1 MFSLVNI
8 RGNLFLILSVPNSQL
23 YFAFGERKKRR
34 GKMGDQKQISCG
46 MLSLIFTKVKPY
58 LAMVSLQFGY
68 AGMYIITMVSLKR
81 GMSNFIL
88 VVYRHAVATL
98 VIAPFALVLESEN
111 KAKDDTLSVPKNN
124 GTRFT
129 RGPVIDQNLYYLGL
143 KNTSATF
150 ASAVVNVLPA
160 LTFIM
165 AIIFRLE
172 KVNLKKVQSVAK
184 VVGTVIT
191 VTGAMVMTLY
201 KGPIVDILWYSKSG
215 NHHHNTTNSTS
226 TDQHW
231 VMGTFMIL
239 ACTCGWSGFFIVQSI
254 TLKQYPAELSLTAL
268 ICLMGMVEG
277 AAVAL
282 AMERDMSAWV
292 VGFDS
297 RLLAAVYSGLP
308 DIASVSRPHHYHL
321 PYVDQPNPY
330 FDKLA
335 RAYHSLVAWKG
346 VWWFGE
352 LKTELD
358 DDEQGVVCSGIAYY
372 VQGVVN
378 KVRGPVFVTAFSPLC
393 MIITAILGAIVLA
406 EKIHLGSLIGAII
419 IVFGLYSVV
428 WGKSKDSLISETT
441 LTATGKDKAYALPVV
456 DANRST
462 IVDDT
467 NDCGFSANKLKIP
480 GKNSLPQEP

>member
-1 MFSLVNI
+1 M
-8 RGNLFLILSVPNSQL
+8 
-23 YFAFGERKKRR
+23 AFGERKKRR

-46 MLSLIFTKVKPY
+46 MLSLIFIKVKPY

-68 AGMYIITMVSLKR
+68 AGMHIVTMVSLKR

-98 VIAPFALVLESEN
+98 VIAPFALVLER
-111 KAKDDTLSVPKNN
+111 KIRPKMTLSVFLKIMAL
-124 GTRFT
+124 GLLE
-129 RGPVIDQNLYYLGL
+129 PVIDQNLYYLGL

-150 ASAVVNVLPA
+150 ASAVMNVLPA

-172 KVNLKKVQSVAK
+172 KVNLKKIQGVAK

-215 NHHHNTTNSTS
+215 NHHHSTTNSTS

-231 VMGTFMIL
+231 VMGTIMIL
-239 ACTCGWSGFFIVQSI
+239 AGTCGWSGFFILQSI

-282 AMERDMSAWV
+282 AMERHMSAWV
-292 VGFDS
+292 VGFDL
-297 RLLAAVYSGLP
+297 RLLAAVYSGV
-308 DIASVSRPHHYHL
+308 I
-321 PYVDQPNPY
+321 
-330 FDKLA
+330 
-335 RAYHSLVAWKG
+335 
-346 VWWFGE
+346 
-352 LKTELD
+352 
-358 DDEQGVVCSGIAYY
+358 CSGIAYY

-428 WGKSKDSLISETT
+428 WGKSKDPLISEST
-441 LTATGKDKAYALPVV
+441 LTATEKDKANALPVV

-467 NDCGFSANKLKIP
+467 NDCGFSANNKLKIP

>member
-1 MFSLVNI
+1 
-8 RGNLFLILSVPNSQL
+8 
-23 YFAFGERKKRR
+23 
-34 GKMGDQKQISCG
+34 MGDQKQSSWG

-98 VIAPFALVLESEN
+98 VIAPFALVLER
-111 KAKDDTLSVPKNN
+111 KIRPKMTLPVFLKIMAL
-124 GTRFT
+124 GLLE
-129 RGPVIDQNLYYLGL
+129 PVIDQNLYYLGM

-172 KVNLKKVQSVAK
+172 KVNLKKIQSVAK

-215 NHHHNTTNSTS
+215 NHHNNTTNSTS
-226 TDQHW
+226 ADQHW

-254 TLKQYPAELSLTAL
+254 TLKQYPAQLSLTAL

-297 RLLAAVYSGLP
+297 RLLAAVYS
-308 DIASVSRPHHYHL
+308 
-321 PYVDQPNPY
+321 
-330 FDKLA
+330 
-335 RAYHSLVAWKG
+335 
-346 VWWFGE
+346 
-352 LKTELD
+352 
-358 DDEQGVVCSGIAYY
+358 GVVCSGIAYY

-441 LTATGKDKAYALPVV
+441 LTATEKDKAYALPVV

>member
-1 MFSLVNI
+1 MVRQGRSGFNFFSVEHQM
-8 RGNLFLILSVPNSQL
+8 GNVRWDDF
-23 YFAFGERKKRR
+23 FFGEAGFEGVLPLIVVVGFEDVTEFVDESLDVGFEGEGRGRTGFGVVTSFDAGEKGFRHERK
-34 GKMGDQKQISCG
+34 
-46 MLSLIFTKVKPY
+46 
-58 LAMVSLQFGY
+58 
-68 AGMYIITMVSLKR
+68 
-81 GMSNFIL
+81 N
-88 VVYRHAVATL
+88 
-98 VIAPFALVLESEN
+98 E
-111 KAKDDTLSVPKNN
+111 
-124 GTRFT
+124 
-129 RGPVIDQNLYYLGL
+129 GPVIDQNLYYLGL

-172 KVNLKKVQSVAK
+172 KVNLKKIQSVAK

-201 KGPIVDILWYSKSG
+201 KGAIVDILWYSKSG

-254 TLKQYPAELSLTAL
+254 TLKQYPAELSLTAS

-297 RLLAAVYSGLP
+297 RLLAAVYS
-308 DIASVSRPHHYHL
+308 R
-321 PYVDQPNPY
+321 
-330 FDKLA
+330 
-335 RAYHSLVAWKG
+335 
-346 VWWFGE
+346 
-352 LKTELD
+352 
-358 DDEQGVVCSGIAYY
+358 VVCSGVAYY

-378 KVRGPVFVTAFSPLC
+378 KVRGPVFITAFSPLC
-393 MIITAILGAIVLA
+393 MIITAILGAIILA
-406 EKIHLGSLIGAII
+406 EKIHLG
-419 IVFGLYSVV
+419 
-428 WGKSKDSLISETT
+428 
-441 LTATGKDKAYALPVV
+441 
-456 DANRST
+456 R
-462 IVDDT
+462 
-467 NDCGFSANKLKIP
+467 
-480 GKNSLPQEP
+480 

>member
-1 MFSLVNI
+1 
-8 RGNLFLILSVPNSQL
+8 
-23 YFAFGERKKRR
+23 
-34 GKMGDQKQISCG
+34 
-46 MLSLIFTKVKPY
+46 
-58 LAMVSLQFGY
+58 
-68 AGMYIITMVSLKR
+68 
-81 GMSNFIL
+81 
-88 VVYRHAVATL
+88 
-98 VIAPFALVLESEN
+98 
-111 KAKDDTLSVPKNN
+111 
-124 GTRFT
+124 
-129 RGPVIDQNLYYLGL
+129 
-143 KNTSATF
+143 
-150 ASAVVNVLPA
+150 
-160 LTFIM
+160 
-165 AIIFRLE
+165 
-172 KVNLKKVQSVAK
+172 
-184 VVGTVIT
+184 
-191 VTGAMVMTLY
+191 MVMTLY
-201 KGPIVDILWYSKSG
+201 KGAIVDILWYSKSG

-254 TLKQYPAELSLTAL
+254 TLKQYPAELSLTAS

-297 RLLAAVYSGLP
+297 RLLAAVYSG
-308 DIASVSRPHHYHL
+308 
-321 PYVDQPNPY
+321 
-330 FDKLA
+330 
-335 RAYHSLVAWKG
+335 
-346 VWWFGE
+346 
-352 LKTELD
+352 
-358 DDEQGVVCSGIAYY
+358 VVCSGVAYY

-378 KVRGPVFVTAFSPLC
+378 KVRGPVFITAFSPLC
-393 MIITAILGAIVLA
+393 MIITAVLGAIVLA

-441 LTATGKDKAYALPVV
+441 LTATEKDKAYALPVV

>member
-1 MFSLVNI
+1 MADGADQPALGQMVQINRRRWQIAMVQIAMADRDHEEGDGFAKGERRCRSTGARAHGADQPAQMADRNGADRDREV
-8 RGNLFLILSVPNSQL
+8 GDGVPNSQL
-23 YFAFGERKKRR
+23 YLAFGERKKRR

-46 MLSLIFTKVKPY
+46 MLSLIFIKVKPY

-68 AGMYIITMVSLKR
+68 AGMHIVTMVSLKR

-98 VIAPFALVLESEN
+98 VIAPFALVLE
-111 KAKDDTLSVPKNN
+111 
-124 GTRFT
+124 R
-129 RGPVIDQNLYYLGL
+129 PVIDQNLYYLGL

-150 ASAVVNVLPA
+150 ASAVMNVLPA

-172 KVNLKKVQSVAK
+172 KVNLKKIQGVAK

-215 NHHHNTTNSTS
+215 NHHHSTTNSTS

-231 VMGTFMIL
+231 VMGTIMIL
-239 ACTCGWSGFFIVQSI
+239 AGTCGWSGFFILQSI

-282 AMERDMSAWV
+282 AMERHMSAWV
-292 VGFDS
+292 VGFDL
-297 RLLAAVYSGLP
+297 RLLAAVYSGV
-308 DIASVSRPHHYHL
+308 I
-321 PYVDQPNPY
+321 
-330 FDKLA
+330 
-335 RAYHSLVAWKG
+335 
-346 VWWFGE
+346 
-352 LKTELD
+352 
-358 DDEQGVVCSGIAYY
+358 CSGIAYY

-428 WGKSKDSLISETT
+428 WGKSKDPLISEST
-441 LTATGKDKAYALPVV
+441 LTATEKDKANALPVV

-467 NDCGFSANKLKIP
+467 NDCGFSANNKLKIP

>member
-1 MFSLVNI
+1 
-8 RGNLFLILSVPNSQL
+8 
-23 YFAFGERKKRR
+23 
-34 GKMGDQKQISCG
+34 MGDQKQISCG
-46 MLSLIFTKVKPY
+46 MLSLIFIKVKPY

-68 AGMYIITMVSLKR
+68 AGMHIVTMVSLKR

-98 VIAPFALVLESEN
+98 VIAPFALVLEREN

-150 ASAVVNVLPA
+150 ASAVMNVLPA

-172 KVNLKKVQSVAK
+172 KVNLKKIQGVAK

-215 NHHHNTTNSTS
+215 NHHHSTTNSTS

-231 VMGTFMIL
+231 VMGTIMIL
-239 ACTCGWSGFFIVQSI
+239 AGTCGWSGFFILQSI

-282 AMERDMSAWV
+282 AMERHMSAWV
-292 VGFDS
+292 VGFDL
-297 RLLAAVYSGLP
+297 RLLAAVYSGV
-308 DIASVSRPHHYHL
+308 I
-321 PYVDQPNPY
+321 
-330 FDKLA
+330 
-335 RAYHSLVAWKG
+335 
-346 VWWFGE
+346 
-352 LKTELD
+352 
-358 DDEQGVVCSGIAYY
+358 CSGIAYY

-428 WGKSKDSLISETT
+428 WGKSKDPLISETT
-441 LTATGKDKAYALPVV
+441 LTATEKDKANALPVV

-467 NDCGFSANKLKIP
+467 NDCGFSANNKLKIP

>member
-1 MFSLVNI
+1 
-8 RGNLFLILSVPNSQL
+8 
-23 YFAFGERKKRR
+23 
-34 GKMGDQKQISCG
+34 MGDQKQSSCG

-98 VIAPFALVLESEN
+98 VIAPFALVLER
-111 KAKDDTLSVPKNN
+111 KIRPKMTLSVFLKIMAL
-124 GTRFT
+124 GLLE
-129 RGPVIDQNLYYLGL
+129 PVIDQNLYYLGL

-172 KVNLKKVQSVAK
+172 KVNLKKIQCVAK

-297 RLLAAVYSGLP
+297 RLLAAVYSG
-308 DIASVSRPHHYHL
+308 
-321 PYVDQPNPY
+321 
-330 FDKLA
+330 
-335 RAYHSLVAWKG
+335 
-346 VWWFGE
+346 
-352 LKTELD
+352 
-358 DDEQGVVCSGIAYY
+358 VVCSGVAYY

-378 KVRGPVFVTAFSPLC
+378 KVRGPVFITAFSPLC
-393 MIITAILGAIVLA
+393 MIITAVLGAIVLA

-428 WGKSKDSLISETT
+428 WGKSKDPLISEST
-441 LTATGKDKAYALPVV
+441 LTATEKDKANALPVV

-467 NDCGFSANKLKIP
+467 NDCGFSANNKLKIP